1 MKLPIIIQILLLTSL
16 MVLCTCLVTTA
27 SADQKQSHQEGTEFA
42 KAQAAKQRK
51 ALKSYNLQDVP
62 GFKTDS
68 PPEAGMSVAQLDT
81 RKETILSNNKDA
93 RFLAKTINE
102 KPPVKIDPINDPSFK
117 RANYAAS
124 NPLQTIAE
132 GEPFSVSSAEDI
144 ENPSTR
150 HTCEE
155 SADPTSHV
163 CTQTRHSEVIVPAVK
178 THIASLKVYSHGWT
192 GGLSRNILTGK
203 QLDSAFP
210 HWGGYSANT
219 TLINPLPN
227 ELHGQVESVKLV
239 NGNEYTTLASNGDLS
254 VRTHYIKKK
263 KKVRP
268 LFLNFTV
275 NVEITYRPLVQES
288 DVKEHIEDTC
298 AHLEEKTDQDLCE
311 YGDEEILE
319 GPATKMINGYPVK
332 RDWWKIQ
339 RSYRCHFPCLNNC
352 EPYRLKGCDQVG
364 TKCKTMV
371 GDTCAVSEQTFV
383 CRSNVKRLKGEKIS
397 GKNLPFCLD
406 GNCSEPTY
414 VEDGDMLEAVSRLA
428 ALKEMQGEITAD
440 NLFVFKGN
448 SNSCKR
454 QIVNFK
460 DCCGSGKGWGKSLG
474 LVSCSAEEKLLATSR
489 SKKLCHQIGTFCSKK
504 ILGQCVTKETSFC
517 CFPTKMAK
525 IFHEQGR
532 TQLGIGWGSPE
543 HPECRGFTIQELSK
557 IDFSKLDLQELYA
570 DIAKTL
576 KKPDL
581 ENVKRGIQTRVD
593 VMVLD
598 TDKKKEAKVE

>member
-1 MKLPIIIQILLLTSL
+1 MRSPAIIQMSLLTSL
-16 MVLCTCLVTTA
+16 VILCTCLVTTA
-27 SADQKQSHQEGTEFA
+27 SADQKKSHQDGKDFA
-42 KAQAAKQRK
+42 KAQSEKHKQ
-51 ALKSYNLQDVP
+51 AMKSYKLEDVP
-62 GFKTDS
+62 GYKTDA
-68 PPEAGMSVAQLDT
+68 PPEADMSLAQLEAQ
-81 RKETILSNNKDA
+81 RETILSRNENA
-93 RFLAKTINE
+93 AFFSKTI
-102 KPPVKIDPINDPSFK
+102 KQRPFVKIDPINDPSFK
-117 RANYAAS
+117 RANEAAE
-124 NPLQTIAE
+124 NPLLTISE
-132 GEPFSVSSAEDI
+132 GEPFSISSPQDK

-155 SADPTSHV
+155 SGDPTTHV
-163 CTQTRHSEVIVPAVK
+163 CTHTRHADVIIPEPK
-178 THIASLKVYSHGWT
+178 THTVSVKVYSHGWT
-192 GGLSRNILTGK
+192 GGLSCNIITGK
-203 QLDSAFP
+203 KRDSAVTHF
-210 HWGGYSANT
+210 WGGYSAST
-219 TLINPLPN
+219 SLTNPLPK
-227 ELHGQVESVKLV
+227 ELHGQVLRVKLV
-239 NGNEYTTLASNGDLS
+239 KDNDYITLASNGDLS
-254 VRTHYIKKK
+254 VRTHYMKKK

-268 LFLNFTV
+268 LFHDFTV
-275 NVEITYRPLVQES
+275 NVEITFQPPTQES
-288 DVKEHIEDTC
+288 DVNEHIEDTC
-298 AHLEEKTDQDLCE
+298 APLEEKTDLGLCE
-311 YGDEEILE
+311 YADEEVME
-319 GPATKMINGYPVK
+319 GAATKTINGYHVK

-339 RSYRCHFPCLNNC
+339 RSYRCHFPSLNNC
-352 EPYRLKGCDQVG
+352 EPYRLKGCDQLG

-383 CRSNVKRLKGEKIS
+383 CRSNVKRLRGEKIS
-397 GKNLPFCLD
+397 GKDLPFCLD

-474 LVSCSAEEKLLATSR
+474 LASCSAEEKQLATSR
-489 SKKLCHQIGTFCSKK
+489 SKKLCHQIGTYCPKK
-504 ILGQCVTKETSFC
+504 VLGQCVTKETSFC

-532 TQLGIGWGSPE
+532 AQLGIGWGSAKD
-543 HPECRGFTIQELSK
+543 PECRGFTIQELSR

-593 VMVLD
+593 VMVLEYES
-598 TDKKKEAKVE
+598 KKGK

>member
-1 MKLPIIIQILLLTSL
+1 MKLPIIIQKGLFSSLCILCVTLI
-16 MVLCTCLVTTA
+16 TTA
-27 SADQKQSHQEGTEFA
+27 SADQKKSHQDGKEFA
-42 KAQAAKQRK
+42 KAQSEKHKLAI
-51 ALKSYNLQDVP
+51 KSYKPGDVP
-62 GFKTDS
+62 GFKTAA
-68 PPEAGMSVAQLDT
+68 PPEAGMSVAQLDAQ
-81 RKETILSNNKDA
+81 KETILTTNEDA
-93 RFLAKTINE
+93 KFLSKTLNE
-102 KPPVKIDPINDPSFK
+102 KPCVKIDPVNDPSFK
-117 RANYAAS
+117 RANEAAA
-124 NPLQTIAE
+124 NPMHILSE
-132 GEPFSVSSAEDI
+132 GEPFSISSPQDK

-150 HTCEE
+150 HACEE
-155 SADPTSHV
+155 SGDPTTHV
-163 CTQTRHSEVIVPAVK
+163 CTQTRHADVIVPEPK
-178 THIASLKVYSHGWT
+178 THIVSLKVYSHGWK

-210 HWGGYSANT
+210 HIWGGYSANT
-219 TLINPLPN
+219 TLINPLPK
-227 ELHGQVESVKLV
+227 ELRDQVESVKLI
-239 NGNEYTTLASNGDLS
+239 NGNDYTILASDGVLS
-254 VRTHYIKKK
+254 VRTHYVKRKKNK
-263 KKVRP
+263 TKP

-275 NVEITYRPLVQES
+275 NVEITYRPPVQES

-298 AHLEEKTDQDLCE
+298 APLEEKTDLGLCE
-311 YGDEEILE
+311 YADEEVLE
-319 GPATKMINGYPVK
+319 GPATKVINGYPVK
-332 RDWWKIQ
+332 RDWWKMQ
-339 RSYRCHFPCLNNC
+339 RSYRCHFQSLNNC

-383 CRSNVKRLKGEKIS
+383 CRSNIKQIRGEKIS
-397 GKNLPFCLD
+397 GKGLPFCID

-428 ALKEMQGEITAD
+428 ALKEMQGEITGD

-448 SNSCKR
+448 PNSCKR

-474 LVSCSAEEKLLATSR
+474 LSSCSAEEKLLATSR
-489 SKKLCHQIGTFCSKK
+489 SKKLCHQIGTYCSKK
-504 ILGQCVTKETSFC
+504 VLGQCVTKKTSFC

-532 TQLGIGWGSPE
+532 TQLGIGWGSAE

-570 DIAKTL
+570 DITKTL

-593 VMVLD
+593 VMVLEH
-598 TDKKKEAKVE
+598 KSKAWK